1 MVEPAPVPAPGS
13 GVPPAGRGAG
23 WSEARYSGVMLRALR
38 WTCAASLL
46 ALAAATGAG
55 PAATGATPGPS
66 GADPVPRAPTRVIL
80 FVADGAG
87 VAYWSAALF
96 AADSLS
102 LGGFP
107 VVGLID
113 PRSTSGPI
121 PESASSA
128 TALATGVQS
137 YSRAVGVGPDSLP
150 RTTVLETA
158 ERAGLATGLVTT
170 THLIDATPAAFA
182 AHVPDRRQGYAIARQ
197 IAGGGIEVLLGDG
210 RAAFDPATRP
220 DSLNLVAT
228 LRRDHV
234 WVEDPAALTAV
245 AAADS
250 VRALVGLF
258 ALDREHHTAARRP
271 SLAEMTAAALE
282 VLDRDPDGFFL
293 LVENEH
299 SDHFGHANLPLADI
313 VAEILHLDEAIRVAL
328 EYRAESPATLIIV
341 LGDHETGGLDVVA
354 DSTGALAAAWST
366 TGHTGE
372 LVPVFAI
379 GPGAERFGGIRT
391 GAQIGRALLEAVA
404 APSASSERD
413 D

>member
-1 MVEPAPVPAPGS
+1 MP
-13 GVPPAGRGAG
+13 
-23 WSEARYSGVMLRALR
+23 RALR
-38 WTCAASLL
+38 WSCAASLL
-46 ALAAATGAG
+46 ALAAATGAD
-55 PAATGATPGPS
+55 PS
-66 GADPVPRAPTRVIL
+66 PRAPTRVIL

-87 VAYWSAALF
+87 AAYWSAALF

-102 LGGFP
+102 LDRFP
-107 VVGLID
+107 VVGLLD
-113 PRSTSGPI
+113 SRSTSGPI

-128 TALATGVQS
+128 TAIATGVQS
-137 YSRAVGVGPDSLP
+137 YYRAIGVGPDSLP

-158 ERAGLATGLVTT
+158 ESAGLATGLVTT
-170 THLIDATPAAFA
+170 THLTDATPAAFA
-182 AHVPDRRQGYAIARQ
+182 AHVADRRQGLEIARQ

-220 DSLNLVAT
+220 DSLNLIAT

-250 VRALVGLF
+250 VRALIGLF
-258 ALDREHHTAARRP
+258 ALDHEHHTAARRP
-271 SLAEMTAAALE
+271 SLAEMTGAALA
-282 VLDRDPDGFFL
+282 VLDRDPEGFFL

-328 EYRAESPATLIIV
+328 EYRAKNPATLIVV

-354 DSTGALAAAWST
+354 DSTGALVAAWST

-372 LVPVFAI
+372 LIPVFAV

-391 GAQIGRALLEAVA
+391 GTQIGRALLDAVA
-404 APSASSERD
+404 AASATSPGRD

>member
-1 MVEPAPVPAPGS
+1 MP
-13 GVPPAGRGAG
+13 
-23 WSEARYSGVMLRALR
+23 RALR

-46 ALAAATGAG
+46 ALAAA
-55 PAATGATPGPS
+55 S

-107 VVGLID
+107 VVGLLD
-113 PRSTSGPI
+113 SRSTSGPI

-128 TALATGVQS
+128 TAIATGVQS
-137 YSRAVGVGPDSLP
+137 YYRAVGVGPDSLP
-150 RTTVLETA
+150 RTTVLENA
-158 ERAGLATGLVTT
+158 ESAGLATGLVTT
-170 THLIDATPAAFA
+170 THLTDATPAAFA
-182 AHVPDRRQGYAIARQ
+182 AHVPDRRQGADIARQ

-220 DSLNLVAT
+220 DSVNLIAT

-234 WVEDPAALTAV
+234 WVEDPAALAGV

-258 ALDREHHTAARRP
+258 ALDRQHDAAARRP
-271 SLAEMTAAALE
+271 SLAEMTGAALE

-299 SDHFGHANLPLADI
+299 SDHFGHENRPLADI
-313 VAEILHLDEAIRVAL
+313 VAEILHLDAAIRVAL
-328 EYRAESPATLIIV
+328 EYRTQNPETLIVV

-366 TGHTGE
+366 TGHTAE

-391 GAQIGRALLEAVA
+391 GPQIGRALLDAVAA
-404 APSASSERD
+404 APSASPERD

>member
-1 MVEPAPVPAPGS
+1 MP
-13 GVPPAGRGAG
+13 
-23 WSEARYSGVMLRALR
+23 RALR
-38 WTCAASLL
+38 WSYAAPLL

-55 PAATGATPGPS
+55 PEGTAAVLEPPGAGSSPM
-66 GADPVPRAPTRVIL
+66 APTRVIL

-87 VAYWSAALF
+87 AAYWSAALF

-102 LGGFP
+102 LDRFP
-107 VVGLID
+107 VVGLLD

-121 PESASSA
+121 PESASAA
-128 TALATGVQS
+128 TAIATGVQS
-137 YSRAVGVGPDSLP
+137 FYRAVGVGPDSLP

-158 ERAGLATGLVTT
+158 KSAGLATGLVTT
-170 THLIDATPAAFA
+170 THLTDATPAAFA
-182 AHVPDRRQGYAIARQ
+182 AHVPDRRQWLDIARQ
-197 IAGGGIEVLLGDG
+197 MTDGGIEVLLGDG

-220 DSLNLVAT
+220 DSLNLIAT

-234 WVEDPAALTAV
+234 WVEDPGALAAV
-245 AAADS
+245 AASDS

-258 ALDREHHTAARRP
+258 DLDREHDTAARRP
-271 SLAEMTAAALE
+271 SLAEMTSAALA
-282 VLDRDPDGFFL
+282 VLDRNPEGFFL

-313 VAEILHLDEAIRVAL
+313 VAEILHLDAAIRVAL
-328 EYRAESPATLIIV
+328 EYRTQNPSTLIVV

-404 APSASSERD
+404 SAPSASPGRD

>member
-1 MVEPAPVPAPGS
+1 MPRV
-13 GVPPAGRGAG
+13 
-23 WSEARYSGVMLRALR
+23 LRR
-38 WTCAASLL
+38 SCAASLL

-55 PAATGATPGPS
+55 PGPK
-66 GADPVPRAPTRVIL
+66 AHTRIVL

-96 AADSLS
+96 ANDSLS
-102 LGGFP
+102 LDRFP
-107 VVGLID
+107 VVGLLD

-121 PESASSA
+121 PESASAA

-137 YSRAVGVGPDSLP
+137 FYRSVGVGPDSLP
-150 RTTVLETA
+150 RTTVLEAA
-158 ERAGLATGLVTT
+158 EREGLATGLVTT
-170 THLIDATPAAFA
+170 TRLTDATPAAFA
-182 AHVPDRRQGYAIARQ
+182 AHVPDRRQGLDIARQ
-197 IAGGGIEVLLGDG
+197 IAGAGIEVLLGDG
-210 RAAFDPATRP
+210 RASFDPATRP
-220 DSLNLVAT
+220 DSLNLTST

-234 WVEDPAALTAV
+234 WVEDPDELTTV

-250 VRALVGLF
+250 VRGLVGFF
-258 ALDREHHTAARRP
+258 ALDREFDTATRQP
-271 SLAEMTAAALE
+271 SLAAMTTAALA
-282 VLDRDPDGFFL
+282 VLDRDPEGFFL

-299 SDHFGHANLPLADI
+299 SDHFGHANRPLEEI

-328 EYRAESPATLIIV
+328 EYRVENPATLIVV

-354 DSTGALAAAWST
+354 DSTGALVAAWST

-379 GPGAERFGGIRT
+379 GPGAERFAGIRT
-391 GAQIGRALLEAVA
+391 AAQIGRALLDALGG
-404 APSASSERD
+404 D